1 MNRLLKNKADFNHK
15 LAIKIYMSSL
25 TLLIVNLFPELS
37 ILNGNWIWYAAI
49 MAVSYIYCLKK
60 VVSS

>member
-1 MNRLLKNKADFNHK
+1 MRKLLNHKADFNHK
-15 LAIKIYMSSL
+15 LSIKIYMCSL

-37 ILNGNWIWYAAI
+37 ILNANWIWYAAI

>member
-1 MNRLLKNKADFNHK
+1 
-15 LAIKIYMSSL
+15 
-25 TLLIVNLFPELS
+25 LFPELS

-49 MAVSYIYCLKK
+49 MAASYIYCLKK

>member
-1 MNRLLKNKADFNHK
+1 MRKLLNHKADFNHK
-15 LAIKIYMSSL
+15 LAIKIYMCSL

-37 ILNGNWIWYAAI
+37 ILNGNWIWYAGI
-49 MAVSYIYCLKK
+49 MAASYIYCLKK

>member
-1 MNRLLKNKADFNHK
+1 MRKLLNHKADFNHK
-15 LAIKIYMSSL
+15 LAIKIYMCSL

-49 MAVSYIYCLKK
+49 MAASYIYCLKK

>member
-1 MNRLLKNKADFNHK
+1 MRKLLNHKADFNHK
-15 LAIKIYMSSL
+15 LAIKIYMCSL

-37 ILNGNWIWYAAI
+37 ILNGNWTWYAAI
-49 MAVSYIYCLKK
+49 MAASYIYCLKK